1 MDVKKICFS
10 ALLILFL
17 ILSTSSIYAS
27 DFNNS
32 TEPIQEFKDGSMR
45 DYYDDFGERGEWVLD
60 ENGSIVIVPSTKN
73 NTYENSTDSL
83 NRENTT
89 DLRNNSDNTKQSYPE
104 ISSPANM
111 VSLWREYVKNPKDFI
126 EKYYS
131 QPNVTSIDIN
141 SNPCNNPYSK
151 EFQDFLNFVKEN
163 KDKPNAI
170 ESKDINVFYSK
181 NSMYIVRILNPVND
195 PVGKGVSVTFT
206 LNGKNIN
213 VKTDDKGYASF
224 KFNCQS
230 GKHTVEIHTGKIS
243 SKNYITVK
251 PLFKTKI
258 TGKKFTV
265 QLIKQK
271 GKSVSKKTIKITFKG
286 KNYKV
291 TSNSKG
297 IAVFKI
303 PKNVKIGKYTIK
315 TTYNGC
321 IMKNK
326 ITVKR

>member
-1 MDVKKICFS
+1 MQAGWQNKPVFAS
-10 ALLILFL
+10 IL
-17 ILSTSSIYAS
+17 
-27 DFNNS
+27 
-32 TEPIQEFKDGSMR
+32 
-45 DYYDDFGERGEWVLD
+45 
-60 ENGSIVIVPSTKN
+60 
-73 NTYENSTDSL
+73 
-83 NRENTT
+83 
-89 DLRNNSDNTKQSYPE
+89 DNTKQSYPE

-111 VSLWREYVKNPKDFI
+111 VGLWREYVKNPKDFI

-181 NSMYIVRILNPVND
+181 NSMYTVRILNPVND
-195 PVGKGVSVTFT
+195 PVSKGVSVTFT

-213 VKTDDKGYASF
+213 VKTDDKG
-224 KFNCQS
+224 C
-230 GKHTVEIHTGKIS
+230 
-243 SKNYITVK
+243 
-251 PLFKTKI
+251 
-258 TGKKFTV
+258 KKFTV

-297 IAVFKI
+297 IGVFKI